1 MGGRPLARS
10 RDIEGDRGRI
20 VSEKRAVIYA
30 RVSTLRQDESM
41 QLNDLRQLAKRH
53 EWDIVTEYIDRGVS
67 GSKESREELDKMMK
81 DATRKKFDV
90 VMVWKFDRFARSMK
104 HLVTA
109 LEQFRILGI
118 DFVSHQEAVDT
129 ATPMGTAMFG
139 MIAVMAQFEREL
151 IRERVRAG
159 LENAKRKGVQLGRHE
174 TRFDVD
180 EAIILRKEGVSW
192 GEISKRLGVSKT
204 VVYRRLQGEGNDTKC
219 EEES

>member
-1 MGGRPLARS
+1 MA
-10 RDIEGDRGRI
+10 
-20 VSEKRAVIYA
+20 KRAVIYA
-30 RVSTLRQDESM
+30 RVSTLRQDESL
-41 QLNDLRQLAKRH
+41 QLADLRELAKRH

-67 GSKESREELDKMMK
+67 GSKESREELDKLMK
-81 DATRKKFDV
+81 DAKRKKFDV

-109 LEQFRILGI
+109 LEEFRILGI

-174 TRFDVD
+174 TRFDVQ

-204 VVYRRLQGEGNDTKC
+204 VVYRRLKGEGK
-219 EEES
+219 

>member
-1 MGGRPLARS
+1 M
-10 RDIEGDRGRI
+10 
-20 VSEKRAVIYA
+20 KRAVIYA

-41 QLNDLRQLAKRH
+41 QLNDLRELAKRH

-129 ATPMGTAMFG
+129 ATPMGIAMFG

-174 TRFDVD
+174 TRFDVQ
-180 EAIILRKEGVSW
+180 EAIILRREGVSW

-204 VVYRRLQGEGNDTKC
+204 VVYRRLQGEG
-219 EEES
+219 

>member
-1 MGGRPLARS
+1 MGGRPFARS
-10 RDIEGDRGRI
+10 GDIEGDRGRSI
-20 VSEKRAVIYA
+20 MKRAVIYA

-41 QLNDLRQLAKRH
+41 QLNDLRELAKRH
-53 EWDIVTEYIDRGVS
+53 EWDVVTEYIDRGVS

-174 TRFDVD
+174 TRFDVQ
-180 EAIILRKEGVSW
+180 EAIILRREGVSW

-204 VVYRRLQGEGNDTKC
+204 VVYRRLQGEG
-219 EEES
+219 

>member
-1 MGGRPLARS
+1 MA
-10 RDIEGDRGRI
+10 
-20 VSEKRAVIYA
+20 KRAVIYA
-30 RVSTLRQDESM
+30 RVSTLRQDESL
-41 QLNDLRQLAKRH
+41 QLEDLRQLAKRH

-109 LEQFRILGI
+109 LEQFRVLGI

-204 VVYRRLQGEGNDTKC
+204 VVYRRLNK
-219 EEES
+219 EESE

>member
-1 MGGRPLARS
+1 M
-10 RDIEGDRGRI
+10 
-20 VSEKRAVIYA
+20 KRAVIYA
-30 RVSTLRQDESM
+30 RVSTLRQDESL
-41 QLNDLRQLAKRH
+41 QLADLRELAKRH

-67 GSKESREELDKMMK
+67 GSKESREELDKLMK
-81 DATRKKFDV
+81 DAKRKKFDV

-109 LEQFRILGI
+109 LEEFRILGI

-174 TRFDVD
+174 TRFDVQ

-204 VVYRRLQGEGNDTKC
+204 VVYRRLKGEGK
-219 EEES
+219 

>member
-1 MGGRPLARS
+1 M
-10 RDIEGDRGRI
+10 
-20 VSEKRAVIYA
+20 KRAVIYA
-30 RVSTLRQDESM
+30 RVSTLRQDESL
-41 QLNDLRQLAKRH
+41 QLEDLRQLAKRH
-53 EWDIVTEYIDRGVS
+53 EWDIVTEYVDRGVS

-109 LEQFRILGI
+109 LEQFRVLGI

-204 VVYRRLQGEGNDTKC
+204 VVYRRLNRKGTE
-219 EEES
+219 

>member
-1 MGGRPLARS
+1 M
-10 RDIEGDRGRI
+10 
-20 VSEKRAVIYA
+20 KRAVIYA
-30 RVSTLRQDESM
+30 RVSTLRQDESL
-41 QLNDLRQLAKRH
+41 QLADLRQLAKRH

-67 GSKESREELDKMMK
+67 GSKESREELDKLMK

-109 LEQFRILGI
+109 LEQFRVLGI

-174 TRFDVD
+174 TRFDVE
-180 EAIILRKEGVSW
+180 EAILLRKEGVSW

-204 VVYRRLQGEGNDTKC
+204 VVYRRLQGGSK
-219 EEES
+219 